1 MVFFLGLVC
10 IIGGFIIIM
19 PLFME
24 RHPGW
29 KVVDEKLSSYK
40 IIIGLAILIIGAIT
54 FIVPYHSHGRG
65 KPLIPFLGDL
75 FPSLFAILTGLFIS
89 VEFLENLKGVKG
101 PFIDKLKTGLS
112 KYQFPIGFG
121 SIFFGLLHWFIFWV
135 IFF

>member
-1 MVFFLGLVC
+1 MVLFLGLVC
-10 IIGGFIIIM
+10 LIGGFIIIM

-24 RHPGW
+24 KNPVL

-40 IIIGLAILIIGAIT
+40 IIIGLVILIIGAIK
-54 FIVPYHSHGRG
+54 FIAPYHGGG

-75 FPSLFAILTGLFIS
+75 LPSLFAILTGLFVS
-89 VEFLENLKGVKG
+89 VEFLETLKGVKG

-121 SIFFGLLHWFIFWV
+121 SIFFGLLHWFIYKV

>member
-1 MVFFLGLVC
+1 MVLFLGLVC
-10 IIGGFIIIM
+10 LIGGFIIIM

-24 RHPGW
+24 KNPIL

-40 IIIGLAILIIGAIT
+40 IIIGLVILIIGAIK
-54 FIVPYHSHGRG
+54 FIAPYHGSG

-75 FPSLFAILTGLFIS
+75 LPSLFAILTGLFVS
-89 VEFLENLKGVKG
+89 VEFLETLKGVKG

-121 SIFFGLLHWFIFWV
+121 SIFFGLLHWFIYKV